1 MKDLKEK
8 LSIFLK
14 DNINNIILINSWF
27 LSQWY
32 KVFWNKQNYFIRTII
47 KKTWWFEYDI
57 EDKKSFNISH
67 NMQKKDIWWL
77 NSYWVLKYNNQFYH
91 ITDYFEWNILW
102 LTDMTKEN
110 IIEIANIIWNLH
122 INWKKIL
129 SNFSSEELKI
139 YYKRGLR
146 EIITNPETLFSLYEW
161 YIIWNQDEV
170 FFQKLI
176 DKMLKTYFKLI
187 KNFDEN
193 RLTTIHWDFW
203 QGNILINNNW
213 NIKLID
219 FSRIPFWEPWIDIG
233 RFITQFD
240 IEYIINNDINI
251 LKLKELFLEQYLKIT
266 KDKDIL
272 NYTELSR
279 LWVCFIQLSHLTQGF
294 LKRDEDKITKIQNW
308 ALK

>member
-122 INWKKIL
+122 INWKKTL